1 MNKKWWLY
9 LISIFGA
16 VAYYEYQRYMK
27 LVDSLSMIPSNVR
40 VSMGANGSLQINFIL
55 KITNSTDKNLTL
67 KSIDGS
73 IYSKDL
79 FLGTYKVNKMANI
92 RANQITNVE
101 VEAFTNA
108 TNLLDLIAKGNILSS
123 SYTLKSNSK
132 IGFDV
137 LGLISI
143 PVVVPDVS
151 TFRDPTLQSNFN
163 STISKLKGFFK
174 K

>member
-55 KITNSTDKNLTL
+55 KITNATDKNLTL

-73 IYSKDL
+73 IYSGSL
-79 FLGTYKVNKMANI
+79 FLGTYRVTKMANI
-92 RANQITNVE
+92 RANQTTIVE
-101 VEAFTNA
+101 VEGFTNA
-108 TNLLDLIAKGNILSS
+108 TNLLDLISKGNVLSS
-123 SYTLKSNSK
+123 SYTLKSNIK

-137 LGLISI
+137 LGLLSI
-143 PVVVPDVS
+143 PVVVPDTS